1 MTNNEKEW
9 FTMTREEL
17 TTLQALLEQFNTE
30 YGDDI
35 SNDRYTALVVT
46 NETIDSIVINTES
59 PRWVVENYDDKQRK
73 GKMKLKKRW
82 SFRQKDIDFKQYWWY
97 NKYIRKR

>member
-1 MTNNEKEW
+1 MYLKIKRENNESEE

-17 TTLQALLEQFNTE
+17 TTLQALLEQFNVE

-46 NETIDSIVINTES
+46 NETIDSIVINTER
-59 PRWVVENYDDKQRK
+59 PR
-73 GKMKLKKRW
+73 
-82 SFRQKDIDFKQYWWY
+82 
-97 NKYIRKR
+97 

>member
-1 MTNNEKEW
+1 
-9 FTMTREEL
+9 MTREEL

-46 NETIDSIVINTES
+46 NETINSIVMNTER
-59 PRWVVENYDDKQRK
+59 PWRVAENYDET
-73 GKMKLKKRW
+73 
-82 SFRQKDIDFKQYWWY
+82 RQKPC
-97 NKYIRKR
+97 RARESTE